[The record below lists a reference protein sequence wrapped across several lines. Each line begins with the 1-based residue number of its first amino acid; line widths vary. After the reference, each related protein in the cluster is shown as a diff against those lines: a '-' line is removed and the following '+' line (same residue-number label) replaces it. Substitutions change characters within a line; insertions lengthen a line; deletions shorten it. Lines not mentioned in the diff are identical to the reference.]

1 MVCRASEFLSFQNN
15 NNKHKQAKTNNKA
28 LLFSTVPMPH
38 LLGFVLWFM
47 VIVAQPA
54 ISPLTPGVET
64 AIIKD
69 TGTVRRA
76 TGNFHHTLAPQRLN
90 KTRSVLVA
98 GGGMREKRGW

>member
-1 MVCRASEFLSFQNN
+1 
-15 NNKHKQAKTNNKA
+15 
-28 LLFSTVPMPH
+28 MPH

-47 VIVAQPA
+47 VVVAQPA

-69 TGTVRRA
+69 TGTMRRA

>member
-1 MVCRASEFLSFQNN
+1 
-15 NNKHKQAKTNNKA
+15 
-28 LLFSTVPMPH
+28 MPH

-47 VIVAQPA
+47 VVVAQPA

-76 TGNFHHTLAPQRLN
+76 TGNFHHTLAPQ
-90 KTRSVLVA
+90 
-98 GGGMREKRGW
+98 